1 MESFSEKNYDV
12 ASMVENYRNQFK
24 KHGYSP
30 MALGWTKGKQDI
42 RFEVLTSFF
51 NLENKSILDLGC
63 GFGDLNRYIRE
74 NITKNFSYTGIDV
87 VPEFI
92 SKAIEMKN
100 VDDDSKFLLGDFI
113 STNLDEKFDIVLG
126 SGIFNHKFSKGNN
139 DEFIRNALFKACDY
153 ATEGVAFDFL
163 TNRVGYEL
171 PHVYYS
177 DPKEVLALGLLKS
190 NNIIFRADYFPFEY
204 AIAVYMDQEFDKHDT
219 TYISWKNN
227 TSSYRGFKKHIFSG
241 ITSRIK

>member
-1 MESFSEKNYDV
+1 MESFSKKNYDV
-12 ASMVENYRNQFK
+12 DSMVESYRKQFK

-74 NITKNFSYTGIDV
+74 KITKNFSYTGIDV

-92 SKAIEMKN
+92 SKAIEMKKS
-100 VDDDSKFLLGDFI
+100 DDDSKFLLGDFI
-113 STNLDEKFDIVLG
+113 STNLDKKFDIVLG

-139 DEFIRNALFKACDY
+139 NEFIKNALFKAYDS
-153 ATEGVAFDFL
+153 AIEGVAFDFL
-163 TNRVGYEL
+163 TNRVEYEL
-171 PHVYYS
+171 PHAYYS
-177 DPKEVLALGLLKS
+177 DPREVLALGLLKS

-204 AIAVYMDQEFDKHDT
+204 AIAVYKDQEFDKLDT
-219 TYISWKNN
+219 TYISWKKN
-227 TSSYRGFKKHIFSG
+227 TSLGGGFKKHIFSS
-241 ITSRIK
+241 IISRIK